1 VTYDVIVV
9 GLGPSG
15 SVAARILAE
24 RGMRVLALEKDCMPR
39 YKPCGGAL
47 SARVLNLLDIDLGTV
62 IKASIYGGVFTF
74 CGTEHFSVG
83 FHKPVAY
90 MVMRP
95 QFDQLL
101 SQQAGGAGA
110 CIHEGERVQT
120 IRPQETE
127 VEVITSHDTYRTSW
141 LIGADGANGIVR
153 QHVTQENRTVPIAG
167 LEAEIMPEQ
176 VVVQQ
181 YAHEVAIDF
190 GAVRNGYS
198 WVFPKSDHLSV
209 GTAGVFRQGPHP
221 RHSLGRFLAARG
233 LRASRNE
240 KVYGHVIPTFP
251 GGRMHVQRQRIFL
264 VGDAAQ
270 LVDPFL
276 GEGIYYAVK
285 SAQIASHTL
294 LDYAPLP
301 LIAGQ
306 QYETRLQEVTT
317 ELRAALRIAR
327 LLYRFPHYGYH
338 LFKTHS
344 ALVQSYFRVLCGE
357 NSFVRFYNALQRK
370 AVVNMLPYGLWWRNW
385 AYQKAPGQ
393 P

>member
-1 VTYDVIVV
+1 
-9 GLGPSG
+9 
-15 SVAARILAE
+15 
-24 RGMRVLALEKDCMPR
+24 
-39 YKPCGGAL
+39 
-47 SARVLNLLDIDLGTV
+47 
-62 IKASIYGGVFTF
+62 
-74 CGTEHFSVG
+74 
-83 FHKPVAY
+83 
-90 MVMRP
+90 
-95 QFDQLL
+95 
-101 SQQAGGAGA
+101 
-110 CIHEGERVQT
+110 
-120 IRPQETE
+120 
-127 VEVITSHDTYRTSW
+127 
-141 LIGADGANGIVR
+141 
-153 QHVTQENRTVPIAG
+153 
-167 LEAEIMPEQ
+167 
-176 VVVQQ
+176 
-181 YAHEVAIDF
+181 
-190 GAVRNGYS
+190 
-198 WVFPKSDHLSV
+198 
-209 GTAGVFRQGPHP
+209 
-221 RHSLGRFLAARG
+221 
-233 LRASRNE
+233 
-240 KVYGHVIPTFP
+240 
-251 GGRMHVQRQRIFL
+251 MHVQRQRIFL